1 MSKTREP
8 YPSETQDRFIVR
20 FPDGMRD
27 RIKAAAEAN
36 NRSMNAEIIARLQ
49 DSFVAETEFQIGS
62 KITHTPIEQ
71 DVLEDAAERGA
82 EKAIRGLIRIADEA
96 HESEPFLDYGV
107 LIRRLFLG
115 LDKDGNPV
123 DYNPPRTPTIP
134 GANAPKGGSKAPKKK
149 GV

>member
-1 MSKTREP
+1 MSRTDPQVNFRMPQEL
-8 YPSETQDRFIVR
+8 
-20 FPDGMRD
+20 RD
-27 RIKAAAEAN
+27 KLEAASKAN
-36 NRSMNAEIIARLQ
+36 KRTLTAEIVARLQ
-49 DSFVAETEFQIGS
+49 QSFVVETEFHVGS

-115 LDKDGNPV
+115 LDKEGKPV